1 MKVKVLLPGV
11 TDGDGVLDVGAV
23 TDLGKADAARLI
35 EAGYV
40 EAVDEPEEPVT
51 EPEVQE
57 EPVDEPEKKPAAKRT
72 AKAKE

>member
-1 MKVKVLLPGV
+1 MKVEVLLPGV
-11 TDGDGVLDVGAV
+11 TDGDSVLDVGVV
-23 TDLGKADAARLI
+23 TDLGKADATRLI

-57 EPVDEPEKKPAAKRT
+57 EPVDEPEKKPAAKRA

>member
-1 MKVKVLLPGV
+1 MKVEVLLPGV
-11 TDGDGVLDVGAV
+11 TDGDSVLDVGVV
-23 TDLGKADAARLI
+23 TDLGKADATRLI

-51 EPEVQE
+51 EPE
-57 EPVDEPEKKPAAKRT
+57 EPVDEPEKKPAAKRA